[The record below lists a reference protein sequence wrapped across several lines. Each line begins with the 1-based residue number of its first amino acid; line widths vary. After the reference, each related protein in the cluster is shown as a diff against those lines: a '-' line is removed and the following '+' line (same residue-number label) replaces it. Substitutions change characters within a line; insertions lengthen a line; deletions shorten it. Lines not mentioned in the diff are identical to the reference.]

1 MGFVTGAQNF
11 DVVSLGDV
19 VTDEFIRLP
28 EGAVHVRVDDDG
40 RWLEIPLARSSS
52 SKMTHCRLPAAAPRT
67 RRWRWRDWGYEWGL
81 ASYLAHDQIG
91 LDMLSAM
98 RGEDVDTSLIHVD
111 SPSHTVRNFVLTL
124 GADGPSSC
132 ATPTSTTSGRVS
144 ETTKFQPG
152 CTSTPS
158 APTRWRTKTNSP
170 TGWTVSP
177 NVRTGLPTRHLPVGG
192 GYQTTRS
199 SLRQSR
205 IAPLQPCRR
214 QYHHWYFLERLEAP
228 SR

>member
-40 RWLEIPLARSSS
+40 RWLEIPLGTKLVIEDDS
-52 SKMTHCRLPAAAPRT
+52 LPATGGSAANAAVAMARLGL
-67 RRWRWRDWGYEWGL
+67 RVGL

-124 GADGPSSC
+124 GAERTILVRHADFNYKWKGFRDYEVP
-132 ATPTSTTSGRVS
+132 RR
-144 ETTKFQPG
+144 
-152 CTSTPS
+152 
-158 APTRWRTKTNSP
+158 TRRLVGQFPERT
-170 TGWTVSP
+170 
-177 NVRTGLPTRHLPVGG
+177 TGLPTRHLPVGG

>member
-40 RWLEIPLARSSS
+40 RWLEIPLGTKLVIEDDS
-52 SKMTHCRLPAAAPRT
+52 LPATGGSART
-67 RRWRWRDWGYEWGL
+67 RRWRWRDWGYEWAWPVISPTIKLGSTCSVRCAARTSTR
-81 ASYLAHDQIG
+81 ASYTSIRRVTPFET
-91 LDMLSAM
+91 LSSHW
-98 RGEDVDTSLIHVD
+98 E
-111 SPSHTVRNFVLTL
+111 PS
-124 GADGPSSC
+124 GPSSC
-132 ATPTSTTSGRVS
+132 ATPTSTTSGRFPRLRSSNLAVH
-144 ETTKFQPG
+144 QLPRPRRAG
-152 CTSTPS
+152 VPRR
-158 APTRWRTKTNSP
+158 TRRLVGQFPERT
-170 TGWTVSP
+170 
-177 NVRTGLPTRHLPVGG
+177 TGLPTRHLPVGG